1 MDNRAT
7 LTLFAVLFITQVSFA
22 QWSVGVSSGVNTFG
36 VDYYFHEDAAMQD
49 HTQQVRELGF
59 FSAIGAAYQPKNTR
73 LRLGA
78 DLQFNQ
84 RTYTW
89 TSNDFPA
96 WSYRHYDLALV
107 PMVEYRVFPFL
118 AVGIGASVTR
128 ALGMR
133 FGESDKWHKPIIELA
148 APWEFGLV
156 GRLKIE
162 HKGFFIAAGFQ
173 RGLTN
178 FINGLYLTDINGNVV
193 DTNPKN
199 RSETLQLGIGY
210 AYTFD

>member
-1 MDNRAT
+1 MEHRIT
-7 LTLFAVLFITQVSFA
+7 LALLAMLFLTQASFA
-22 QWSVGVSSGVNTFG
+22 QWSVGVSSGLNTFG
-36 VDYYFHEDAAMQD
+36 VDYYVNNEAARPT
-49 HTQQVRELGF
+49 HIQQVRELGF
-59 FSAIGAAYQPKNTR
+59 FSALGGSYQLKNTR
-73 LRLGA
+73 IRLGA
-78 DLQFNQ
+78 NLQFNQ

-89 TSNDFPA
+89 TSMDFPA
-96 WSYRHYDLALV
+96 WSYRYYDLALV

-118 AVGIGASVTR
+118 AVGIGTSLTR

-148 APWEFGLV
+148 APWELGLV
-156 GRLKIE
+156 GRLKVE

-178 FINGLYLTDINGNVV
+178 FTNNLHLTDGNGNVV
-193 DTNPKN
+193 DTNPRN
-199 RSETLQLGIGY
+199 RSETLQLGVGY